1 MDIETIVTGLL
12 LAPFILMILAMG
24 VWAFQDF
31 KADTEAADEQSARER
46 RFRESGPDYGE

>member
-1 MDIETIVTGLL
+1 MDIETIVIGLL

-24 VWAFQDF
+24 VWAVQDF
-31 KADTEAADEQSARER
+31 KADMEAADEQSARER

>member
-12 LAPFILMILAMG
+12 LAPFILMIVGMA
-24 VWAFQDF
+24 VWAFQDI
-31 KADTEAADEQSARER
+31 KADMEAAEEQAARER